1 MNFEKIPGRRNGK
14 SIERDAFRFME
25 AKLDYGKGAGTKRK
39 LIKAEL
45 ENKMQD
51 DAYRAAFNDA
61 LMNVDTDIIM
71 RRIERRK
78 ELENAAK
85 TAKRTYR
92 TARRGINFY
101 SRNKDWIDFLSDFFF
116 RSKR

>member
-14 SIERDAFRFME
+14 SVERDALRFME

-61 LMNVDTDIIM
+61 LMNIDTDIIM
-71 RRIERRK
+71 RRIEHRK

-85 TAKRTYR
+85 NAKRTYR
-92 TARRGINFY
+92 TAKRGVRFY
-101 SRNKDWIDFLSDFFF
+101 AKHRDIFDFIADLFLG
-116 RSKR
+116 SKK